1 MLPIILSDIME
12 NKWTKINLP
21 EGTFQVQGTFFDE
34 SDDPKI
40 FELFMEWLNLSIK
53 LKSFGGRGINMPE
66 VISESLF
73 CRQYPNTIRLT
84 GDSKGGQFKNSFD
97 VFDISR
103 SKRIQVKACSVLPD
117 LTSFGPNSV
126 WDELY
131 FMTFPGYNSTSLN
144 KEIKIYLIPNDL
156 IYNQKVSKT
165 ETMKQQQEAYRRPRF
180 SIYTEI
186 IVKNNMLP
194 VKTITLTL

>member
-73 CRQYPNTIRLT
+73 
-84 GDSKGGQFKNSFD
+84 F
-97 VFDISR
+97 
-103 SKRIQVKACSVLPD
+103 A
-117 LTSFGPNSV
+117 TS
-126 WDELY
+126 
-131 FMTFPGYNSTSLN
+131 
-144 KEIKIYLIPNDL
+144 
-156 IYNQKVSKT
+156 
-165 ETMKQQQEAYRRPRF
+165 
-180 SIYTEI
+180 
-186 IVKNNMLP
+186 
-194 VKTITLTL
+194 

>member
-1 MLPIILSDIME
+1 MLPKILYNNMQI
-12 NKWTKINLP
+12 KWTKINLP
-21 EGTFQVQGTFFDE
+21 EGTFQVKGTFFDE
-34 SDDPKI
+34 SDDKTI
-40 FELFMEWLNLSIK
+40 FDLYKEWLSLSLK

-73 CRQYPNTIRLT
+73 CRQFPNTIRLN
-84 GDSKGGQFKNSFD
+84 GDTKGGKFQNSFD
-97 VFDISR
+97 VFDTNR

-131 FMTFPGYNSTSLN
+131 FMTFPGYNTPHN
-144 KEIKIYLIPNDL
+144 KEIKIYHIPNDL

-165 ETMKQQQEAYRRPRF
+165 ETMKEQQEASRRPRF

-186 IVKNNMLP
+186 ILKNNIQP
-194 VKTITLTL
+194 VKTIIL